1 MSDLNEPRTG
11 PAYFIRNR
19 GRVLGPF
26 SIEKL
31 ISLRARGQFSR
42 VHEVSTDRQ
51 SWQPASALD
60 DLIAPAR
67 PARGVAKSARQEV
80 SNISPTGPS
89 SAPSG
94 APTPSANW
102 HYNIAGELLGPVSIM
117 ELRGMVSSAK
127 LHPDDFVWKE
137 GMPDW
142 LPVSQVPELQA
153 APTAQMP
160 AGSFAPTHSQFHDD
174 GIHHNSGFAV
184 ASLILGI
191 LGLLTPVLGLIF
203 NLLAVVFGATALKA
217 ISKSRINLGGRGM
230 ALTGLILGI
239 LGFSFWGI
247 FLLYWFG
254 LLAVLMA
261 RFQG

>member
-1 MSDLNEPRTG
+1 MSELNEHGAG

-51 SWQPASALD
+51 NWQPATTLD
-60 DLIAPAR
+60 ELIAPAR
-67 PARGVAKSARQEV
+67 PERGRVEPARNR
-80 SNISPTGPS
+80 ISKIAPTGPPT
-89 SAPSG
+89 SASG
-94 APTPSANW
+94 PGPVANW
-102 HYNIAGELLGPVSIM
+102 HYNIAGELYGPVSIM
-117 ELRGMVSSAK
+117 ELRGLVSSAK
-127 LHPDDFVWKE
+127 LHPGDYVWKE

-142 LPVSQVPELQA
+142 VPVSQLAELQS
-153 APTAQMP
+153 APVALIP
-160 AGSFAPTHSQFHDD
+160 AGSSVPAPSPMQDD
-174 GIHHNSGFAV
+174 VIHHTSGFAV

-191 LGLLTPVLGLIF
+191 IGVVIPGLGLLF

-230 ALTGLILGI
+230 ALSGLILGI
-239 LGFSFWGI
+239 LGFAFWGLVL
-247 FLLYWFG
+247 FYWFG
-254 LLAVLMA
+254 GFAVFLAML
-261 RFQG
+261 QG